1 MNITMIARN
10 RAEAANSANRDD
22 AALWRWFCLMYE
34 DRRLRW
40 CASGSGWLVSVD
52 HRHLATEFDFDAA
65 IRSAEIVFKRMNSG
79 LRNNTCVGH
88 RTGCR
93 RFNPVATSERT
104 GSGRT
109 DLR

>member
-65 IRSAEIVFKRMNSG
+65 IRSARDRFQTNELGAAKQHMRRSPHRMSS
-79 LRNNTCVGH
+79 LQ
-88 RTGCR
+88 
-93 RFNPVATSERT
+93 
-104 GSGRT
+104 SGRNE
-109 DLR
+109 